1 MWFGGLAI
9 FLIVGVVGTSSGG
22 EMPVPFL
29 IMPLVMAAF
38 GYFLM
43 KNLIF
48 DLVDEVWDVG
58 GELLVKNKGREARIA
73 LSDIVNVSYS
83 VATNPQ
89 RVTLT
94 LRQSS
99 VFGKEVTFAAPTT
112 WIPFAKSP
120 IIENLIQRVD
130 AARRLSV

>member
-1 MWFGGLAI
+1 MLW
-9 FLIVGVVGTSSGG
+9 
-22 EMPVPFL
+22 
-29 IMPLVMAAF
+29 
-38 GYFLM
+38 
-43 KNLIF
+43 
-48 DLVDEVWDVG
+48 
-58 GELLVKNKGREARIA
+58 
-73 LSDIVNVSYS
+73 LSRLRDIIKVSYS

-99 VFGKEVTFAAPTT
+99 VFGREVTFAPPTT

-130 AARRLSV
+130 AARRLSA